1 MHKFLRVGSGKE
13 MKRYINLLNIFLAL
27 VIASQLRV
35 WLSGPFSGYLFT
47 QTFIGLAILCLGA
60 YGIFRW
66 NKYGVIKKIFVIALI
81 CASVAILF
89 EYEPVVSYLL
99 R

>member
-1 MHKFLRVGSGKE
+1 MFDLSRRS
-13 MKRYINLLNIFLAL
+13 YITLLNIFLTI
-27 VIASQLRV
+27 VVASQVRV
-35 WLSGPFSGYLFT
+35 WYAGPFSGYLFT

-81 CASVAILF
+81 CVSLAILF

>member
-1 MHKFLRVGSGKE
+1 MV
-13 MKRYINLLNIFLAL
+13 L
-27 VIASQLRV
+27 VLIIAAQFRV
-35 WLSGPFSGYLFT
+35 WVSGPFSGYLFVE
-47 QTFIGLAILCLGA
+47 TFFGLALLCLGA

-66 NKYGVIKKIFVIALI
+66 NKYGVIKKTFIVALI
-81 CASVAILF
+81 CVSAAILF